1 MNATPPGRAARTARL
16 PLRAVAV
23 LAALA
28 SVLPTLGFG
37 LTDGPRAVRAARS
50 PVRDA
55 PAAPG
60 PAAPGPF
67 GPAPAV
73 PGAPAPERPG
83 PSAADPSA
91 APGAG
96 SSDARPHTDD
106 GRTARTVPLR
116 PQRDAG
122 ERTVPAGHLLFT
134 PAHTPRIPPR
144 PARPAPAA
152 GHAPPAAAHM
162 PADLGRAP
170 PGPSST

>member
-1 MNATPPGRAARTARL
+1 MNTALPGRGSRTARP

-28 SVLPTLGFG
+28 AVILTLGFG
-37 LTDGPRAVRAARS
+37 LVGDPRAVRAAQ
-50 PVRDA
+50 PPAHDA

-60 PAAPGPF
+60 APASDGPDPSVPIPSPAPGTH
-67 GPAPAV
+67 
-73 PGAPAPERPG
+73 
-83 PSAADPSA
+83 
-91 APGAG
+91 
-96 SSDARPHTDD
+96 SSDIRPHTDD
-106 GRTARTVPLR
+106 GCTARIAPLR
-116 PQRDAG
+116 PQRGDAG

-134 PAHTPRIPPR
+134 PAHTPRMPPQ

-162 PADLGRAP
+162 PADLGRGP

>member
-1 MNATPPGRAARTARL
+1 MNATPPGRAARTARP

-28 SVLPTLGFG
+28 CVLLALGFG
-37 LTDGPRAVRAARS
+37 LTDAPRAVRAAQS
-50 PVRDA
+50 PAHDA

-60 PAAPGPF
+60 
-67 GPAPAV
+67 
-73 PGAPAPERPG
+73 APAPDGPG
-83 PSAADPSA
+83 PSVPDPSA

-96 SSDARPHTDD
+96 SSDARPQTD
-106 GRTARTVPLR
+106 GGCTVRTVPLR

-152 GHAPPAAAHM
+152 GHAPPAAAHT

>member
-1 MNATPPGRAARTARL
+1 MNATLPGRVSRTARP

-28 SVLPTLGFG
+28 AVLLTLGFG
-37 LTDGPRAVRAARS
+37 LTDDPRAVRAAQ
-50 PVRDA
+50 P
-55 PAAPG
+55 PAHD
-60 PAAPGPF
+60 
-67 GPAPAV
+67 APAV
-73 PGAPAPERPG
+73 PGAPAPDGPEPSVPDPSPAPG
-83 PSAADPSA
+83 PH
-91 APGAG
+91 
-96 SSDARPHTDD
+96 SSGIRPHTDD
-106 GRTARTVPLR
+106 GCTARIVPLR

-134 PAHTPRIPPR
+134 PAHTPRTPPQ

-162 PADLGRAP
+162 PSDLGRGP

>member
-1 MNATPPGRAARTARL
+1 MNSALQGRVSRTARL

-28 SVLPTLGFG
+28 AVLLTLGFG
-37 LTDGPRAVRAARS
+37 LIDDPWAVRAAQS
-50 PVRDA
+50 PAHD
-55 PAAPG
+55 
-60 PAAPGPF
+60 
-67 GPAPAV
+67 APAV
-73 PGAPAPERPG
+73 PGVPASDGPG
-83 PSAADPSA
+83 PSVPEPSS
-91 APGAG
+91 APGTH
-96 SSDARPHTDD
+96 SSDVRPHTDD
-106 GRTARTVPLR
+106 GCTARTVPLR

-134 PAHTPRIPPR
+134 PAHTPRVPPR

-152 GHAPPAAAHM
+152 GHTSPAAAHV

>member
-1 MNATPPGRAARTARL
+1 MNTTLPGRASRTARL
-16 PLRAVAV
+16 PLPAVAV

-28 SVLPTLGFG
+28 AVLLTLGFG
-37 LTDGPRAVRAARS
+37 LTDDPRAVRAAQ
-50 PVRDA
+50 PPGYDA

-60 PAAPGPF
+60 
-67 GPAPAV
+67 APASD
-73 PGAPAPERPG
+73 GPG
-83 PSAADPSA
+83 PSVPDPSA
-91 APGAG
+91 APGTH
-96 SSDARPHTDD
+96 SSDIRPHTDD
-106 GRTARTVPLR
+106 GCTARIVPLR

-134 PAHTPRIPPR
+134 PAHTPRIPPQ

-162 PADLGRAP
+162 PSDLGRGP